1 MTGAGDAAKE
11 YAAGCAAGI
20 AQVAVGHPFDT
31 VKVACFCLSF
41 LSYLPVKLQAHNTT
55 AHGKVYR
62 NAFHCTRRILVEEGA
77 QFRFLVSQL
86 FFMAS
91 TTIIRLSICVY
102 TCVVSVF
109 GMFFLMRGL
118 YKGASSSFIGIAL
131 ESSLFFGT
139 YSQAKQLLKGKSE
152 DGRPQLQV
160 IIPSAACSGALI
172 SCILTPT
179 ELMKCRM
186 QVQGKHALHG
196 TRYSSP
202 LDCAMKTLQSEGVCG
217 LFRGGLATLFREA
230 VGNAVFFCTYEYSR
244 YWMHRYLDSPWFSG
258 GNHLVL
264 AKDVGV
270 GIMSGGISGMAFWTA
285 TLPLDVAK
293 TIIQTDPD
301 PHLSRNPFQILK
313 MVYRRAGMGGCY
325 AGLGPTLAR
334 AFPANAAAI
343 VAWEYS
349 AKILSIRRD

>member
-1 MTGAGDAAKE
+1 
-11 YAAGCAAGI
+11 
-20 AQVAVGHPFDT
+20 
-31 VKVACFCLSF
+31 
-41 LSYLPVKLQAHNTT
+41 
-55 AHGKVYR
+55 
-62 NAFHCTRRILVEEGA
+62 
-77 QFRFLVSQL
+77 
-86 FFMAS
+86 
-91 TTIIRLSICVY
+91 
-102 TCVVSVF
+102 
-109 GMFFLMRGL
+109 MRGL

-313 MVYRRAGMGGCY
+313 MSTCLKCHRFIEELEWVAVMLALVRRLHEHSLPMQLQLL
-325 AGLGPTLAR
+325 LGNTVLR
-334 AFPANAAAI
+334 FL
-343 VAWEYS
+343 V
-349 AKILSIRRD
+349 

>member
-1 MTGAGDAAKE
+1 M
-11 YAAGCAAGI
+11 
-20 AQVAVGHPFDT
+20 VASTYNTWVQHS
-31 VKVACFCLSF
+31 VMMC
-41 LSYLPVKLQAHNTT
+41 VKLQAHNTT

-62 NAFHCTRRILVEEGA
+62 NAFHCTRRTLVEEG
-77 QFRFLVSQL
+77 
-86 FFMAS
+86 
-91 TTIIRLSICVY
+91 I
-102 TCVVSVF
+102 
-109 GMFFLMRGL
+109 RGL
-118 YKGASSSFIGIAL
+118 YKGGSSSFIGIAL

-152 DGRPQLQV
+152 DSRPQLQV

-179 ELMKCRM
+179 ELTKCRM
-186 QVQGKHALHG
+186 QVQGKDAMHAA
-196 TRYSSP
+196 RYSSP
-202 LDCAMKTLQSEGVCG
+202 LDCAVKTLQSEGVCG

-244 YWMHRYLDSPWFSG
+244 YWMHNFLDSPWFSS

-264 AKDVGV
+264 AKDVGI
-270 GIMSGGISGMAFWTA
+270 GIMSGGMSGMAFWTA

-301 PHLSRNPFQILK
+301 PHLSRNPFQILS

-349 AKILSIRRD
+349 AKILGIRRD

>member
-1 MTGAGDAAKE
+1 MASAGDAAKE

-31 VKVACFCLSF
+31 VKV
-41 LSYLPVKLQAHNTT
+41 KLQAHNTT
-55 AHGKVYR
+55 VHGKLYR
-62 NAFHCTRRILVEEGA
+62 NAFHCTRRILVEEG
-77 QFRFLVSQL
+77 
-86 FFMAS
+86 
-91 TTIIRLSICVY
+91 
-102 TCVVSVF
+102 
-109 GMFFLMRGL
+109 MRGL
-118 YKGASSSFIGIAL
+118 YKGASSSFMGIAV

-179 ELMKCRM
+179 ELTKCRM
-186 QVQGKHALHG
+186 QVQGKNALHAAS
-196 TRYSSP
+196 YSSP
-202 LDCAMKTLQSEGVCG
+202 LDCAMKTLNSEGVRG

-244 YWMHRYLDSPWFSG
+244 YWMHSYLDSPWFSG
-258 GNHLVL
+258 GNHLIL
-264 AKDVGV
+264 AKDIGI
-270 GIMSGGISGMAFWTA
+270 GIMSGGISGMTFWTA

-301 PHLSRNPFQILK
+301 PHLSKNPFQILN
-313 MVYRRAGMGGCY
+313 MVHKRAGIGGCY
-325 AGLGPTLAR
+325 AGLGPTMAR

-349 AKILSIRRD
+349 ANILGIRRD